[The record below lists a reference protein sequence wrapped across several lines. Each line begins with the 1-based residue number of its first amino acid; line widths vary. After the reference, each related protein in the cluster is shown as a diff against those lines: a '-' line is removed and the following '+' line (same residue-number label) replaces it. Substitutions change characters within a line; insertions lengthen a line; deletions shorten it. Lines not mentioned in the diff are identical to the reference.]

1 MKKFLAL
8 LCAAMLL
15 LAIPALANPSIS
27 ELKITVV
34 DAKVAPTEDDNV
46 SAETQG
52 KLDDGWYVVVIPI
65 DEEKIDLVKNP
76 DIKEVINSVNLD
88 AEEAITPADIA
99 DKLDFGDEDKPEEE
113 KVDLTGYDF
122 VAGFSALAL
131 TDGTEYYLSP
141 ADETITTEVKA
152 DIDQLKGV
160 KPEDLGNYKLLFV
173 NGESGKAELVDLDA
187 EKFDSEKGE
196 LEQKFP
202 FFGPFALIQK
212 VA

>member
-27 ELKITVV
+27 ELKVTLVE
-34 DAKVAPTEDDNV
+34 ATVAPTEDDNV

-52 KLDDGWYVVVIPI
+52 KLDDGWYVVVIPV
-65 DEEKIDLVKNP
+65 DEEKIDLIKNP

-88 AEEAITPADIA
+88 TEEVVTPADIA
-99 DKLDFGDEDKPEEE
+99 EKLDFGEEE
-113 KVDLTGYDF
+113 VDLTGYDF
-122 VAGFSALAL
+122 VGGFSALAL

-160 KPEDLGNYKLLFV
+160 KPEDLGNYQLLFV

-202 FFGPFALIQK
+202 FFGPFTLIQK
-212 VA
+212 A